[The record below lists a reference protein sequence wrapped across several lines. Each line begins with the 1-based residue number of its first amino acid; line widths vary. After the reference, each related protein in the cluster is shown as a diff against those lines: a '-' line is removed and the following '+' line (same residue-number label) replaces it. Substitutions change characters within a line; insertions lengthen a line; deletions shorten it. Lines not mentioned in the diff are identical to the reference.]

1 MENVHAVP
9 LLAFYHLEGKM
20 SKKKFPRIRSMA
32 KGDSGY
38 ASFYAG
44 LSPDVLTVF
53 ILACPQV
60 RKVQW
65 VG

>member
-1 MENVHAVP
+1 
-9 LLAFYHLEGKM
+9 
-20 SKKKFPRIRSMA
+20 MA
-32 KGDSGY
+32 KGDSGDD
-38 ASFYAG
+38 SFYAG
-44 LSPDVLTVF
+44 LSPDLLTVF